1 MTKIERGAIRRW
13 VREFV
18 VIVLGV
24 LVALWVSDWSQ
35 GRQDRQREQID
46 LRQLLAT
53 TRENEG
59 RVVAAIHEDSSARDA
74 AYKLLAAVH
83 VPGPLPPEDSLSMW
97 RTDAFHFSVYFPMT
111 GTYTAIAQTG
121 DLNFIRND
129 SVRAQIASYA
139 GVLEG
144 TAQQIADWTSTF
156 HRNVQYLIETV
167 PFQAIRGAAFGDPT
181 GAATWRAPA
190 LERALFMQT
199 IISQNRV
206 ADLRQLLDATRAL
219 RSSLEAALGRES

>member
-1 MTKIERGAIRRW
+1 MKLDRHAIQRW

-35 GRQDRQREQID
+35 TRQDRQRERID
-46 LRQLLAT
+46 LQQLLAT
-53 TRENEG
+53 TRENQR
-59 RVVAAIHEDSSARDA
+59 RVVDAMHEDSNALVAAR
-74 AYKLLAAVH
+74 KLLSAVH
-83 VPGPLPPEDSLSMW
+83 APGRLPPEDSLSTW

-121 DLNFIRND
+121 GLNLIRND
-129 SVRAQIASYA
+129 SVRARIASYT

-144 TAQQIADWTSTF
+144 TAKQMEDWTSTF
-156 HRNVQYLIETV
+156 HRNVQYLIETM
-167 PFQAIRGAAFGDPT
+167 PFQGIRGAAFGESA
-181 GAATWRAPA
+181 GAMTWRAPA

-199 IISQNRV
+199 IISRNRV
-206 ADLRQLLDATRAL
+206 SDLRRLLDATRAL
-219 RSSLEAALGRES
+219 RSSLEAALGEG